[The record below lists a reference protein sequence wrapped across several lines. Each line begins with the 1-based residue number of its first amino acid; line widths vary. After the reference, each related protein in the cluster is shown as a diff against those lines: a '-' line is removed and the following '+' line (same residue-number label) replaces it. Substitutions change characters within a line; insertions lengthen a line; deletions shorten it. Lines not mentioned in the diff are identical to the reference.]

1 MNIKIHPPNIDWF
14 KCFVYVNSGQS
25 KLVQTEFSNLSF
37 SYENRK
43 WRGYWGSKWGSE
55 LENHINL

>member
-1 MNIKIHPPNIDWF
+1 LN
-14 KCFVYVNSGQS
+14 
-25 KLVQTEFSNLSF
+25 LVQTEFSNLSF